1 MFICDK
7 CLKEGYTN
15 TQSIFRS
22 FGKCEFCK
30 AEYWCN
36 EIKHSFLVRKELIS
50 PETGVFLNP
59 LDK

>member
-30 AEYWCN
+30 VENWCN
-36 EIKHSFLVRKELIS
+36 EIKSTMLVRKEPIS
-50 PETGVFLNP
+50 PETGLPDNSLVE
-59 LDK
+59 